1 MPLWLYVPGEG
12 PRKDCGGKLL
22 AGIFYREGGESGGGG
37 GRESAFTMK
46 RICPQRRLVD
56 G

>member
-1 MPLWLYVPGEG
+1 MPLWLSVPGEG

-22 AGIFYREGGESGGGG
+22 AGISYREGGESGGVGVGG
-37 GRESAFTMK
+37 DTMK
-46 RICPQRRLVD
+46 RICPQRKLVD